1 MLASLIYSV
10 LRVVIDLLATSRDDQ
25 ASLQAEVLVLRR
37 QVQVLE
43 RQVKRVNW
51 KPGDRML
58 MAALRNRLPQSAWAG
73 LLVRPAT
80 VLGWHRA
87 LVRRKWAA
95 YRDRSRRGRP
105 PISAESRK
113 LILKMA
119 KENPSWGYPRIRG
132 ELLKLGY
139 KVAAT
144 TIRSVLIAAGVPP
157 SPRRAGLSWRQF
169 LAAHAQTLVAA
180 DVFSVDTIVF
190 KRLYVLIYMHL
201 ATRRILLAACTS
213 NPNQAWVT
221 QQARNLLWT
230 LEEEGIRLT
239 AVIHDRDKK
248 FAPAADAILRA
259 AGARVILTPLLAPKA
274 NAHAERW
281 IGTCRRECLDWMLV
295 VNLSHLEAIV
305 REFCTH
311 YNQQRP
317 HRSCQSRPPAALGD
331 PIAAEPGKVRRRT
344 RLGGLLSEYYR
355 EAVAA

>member
-1 MLASLIYSV
+1 VLASLIYSL
-10 LRVVIDLLATSRDDQ
+10 LRVVIELLATTRGDQ
-25 ASLQAEVLVLRR
+25 TSLQAEVLVLRR

-43 RQVKRVNW
+43 RQVKRVRW

-58 MAALRNRLPQSAWAG
+58 LAALRNRLPQSAWAG
-73 LLVRPAT
+73 LLVRPQT
-80 VLGWHRA
+80 VLGWHRT

-95 YRDRSRRGRP
+95 YRSRPRRGRP
-105 PISAESRK
+105 PISAECRQ
-113 LILKMA
+113 LVLRIA
-119 KENPSWGYPRIRG
+119 TENPGWGYPRIRG
-132 ELLKLGY
+132 ELLKLGHT
-139 KVAAT
+139 VAAT
-144 TIRSVLIAAGVPP
+144 TIRSVLMAAGIPP

-169 LAAHAQTLVAA
+169 LAAHAHTLVAA
-180 DVFSVDTIVF
+180 DFFSVDTIFF

-230 LEEEGIRLT
+230 LEEEGIQLT

-248 FAPAADAILRA
+248 FAPAADAILRG

-274 NAHAERW
+274 NAYVERW
-281 IGTCRRECLDWMLV
+281 NGTCRRECLDWMLI
-295 VNLSHLEAIV
+295 VNLRHLEKIV
-305 REFCTH
+305 REYCAH

-317 HRSCQSRPPAALGD
+317 HRSCQLRPPAARGD
-331 PIAAEPGKVRRRT
+331 PVAAEPGTVRRRAQ
-344 RLGGLLSEYYR
+344 LGGLLSEYYR